1 MQRPPAV
8 RSVHAGHIHARI
20 DQLPHCT
27 EPPAIASNPQ
37 CGLSSLRPRIHIRTR
52 VDHSRLTYQTNGL
65 RDCLYASSLTRRL
78 ESDWF
83 ADKDGEREIDRRP

>member
-1 MQRPPAV
+1 MLHEEREGQLSRADITKGRAV
-8 RSVHAGHIHARI
+8 F
-20 DQLPHCT
+20 
-27 EPPAIASNPQ
+27 
-37 CGLSSLRPRIHIRTR
+37 IRTR